1 MDKIY
6 RILHGHILSISKL
19 HVLYDEINHT
29 RKHQENLQTKFYVI
43 MHYKRVLILSLFKLN
58 TNS

>member
-29 RKHQENLQTKFYVI
+29 RKQQENLRAKYHNI
-43 MHYKRVLILSLFKLN
+43 MLYKNKEL
-58 TNS
+58 